1 MNTAGC
7 VGQQQPSGGSGPISE
22 VKVTGLVDG
31 VYREVCRER
40 ESKGTPGFFT
50 VRILM
55 LFTEKR
61 RSREGNGIL

>member
-1 MNTAGC
+1 M
-7 VGQQQPSGGSGPISE
+7 SE
-22 VKVTGLVDG
+22 VEGTGLVDG

-61 RSREGNGIL
+61 RSREGNGLLWTYEF